1 MKETEKYD
9 SKLYN
14 PNKPYHK
21 MSIHELIDHCKIC
34 KSLDKM
40 PYNKIKKIENLS
52 DYVLQKK
59 IKHFLERNNENT
71 IRKNTQKNKQKNKQN
86 TQKNTQKNKQKNK
99 QKNTQ
104 KNTQKNNNKLTKKH
118 YEKIR
123 KHKTK
128 KTKKTNI

>member
-9 SKLYN
+9 SKLYK

-71 IRKNTQKNKQKNKQN
+71 IRKNTQKNTQKNK
-86 TQKNTQKNKQKNK
+86 KNTQKNK
-99 QKNTQ
+99 